1 MLELLMVFVVDL
13 LALSLIYVILN
24 IGLNI
29 ELGYTGIPNFGTVFW
44 FSVGGFTAGALA
56 PRLSAWLLNVDISG
70 LDFVD
75 DNMVIV
81 TRINGILRESPLQ
94 SLILFILIMIAAG
107 VLGAILGAVMSI
119 PTVRLRADYLAITF
133 LAFGEIL
140 NVVGRSYRPLVG
152 GPPGIAVP
160 DVWAWSGEW
169 RFTTSTLTIL
179 IMAVIFL
186 IYAEYLARTPLG
198 RALRGIRDAELAA
211 VAYGKNIARFRLI
224 SMIIGST
231 IISIS
236 GALYVL
242 YSQAVTPTFFRF
254 HWTFLPWLMILLG
267 GVGNNMGVLLG
278 TFIYSTI
285 YKLIVYYKFV
295 LMGVLPFDVV
305 WLNYILLGILILLIL
320 IYRPQGLLPEKP
332 PKIQLKVRSN

>member
-1 MLELLMVFVVDL
+1 MLELFIVFMTDL
-13 LALSLIYVILN
+13 LALFLIYAILN
-24 IGLNI
+24 TGLNI

-44 FSVGGFTAGALA
+44 FSVGGFTAGVLA
-56 PRLSAWLLNVDISG
+56 PRLSAWLLNVNTSG

-81 TRINGILRESPLQ
+81 TKINNVLKDTPLQ
-94 SLILFILIMIAAG
+94 ALILLILIIVIAG
-107 VLGAILGAVMSI
+107 VLGAIAGAVMSL
-119 PTVRLRADYLAITF
+119 PAVRLREDYLAISF

-160 DVWAWSGEW
+160 DLWAWSGEW
-169 RFTTSTLTIL
+169 RFMASTLTIL
-179 IMAVIFL
+179 IVTVIFL
-186 IYAEYLARTPLG
+186 VYAEYLARTPLG
-198 RALRGIRDAELAA
+198 RALRGIRDAEFAA
-211 VAYGKNIARFRLI
+211 AAYGKNIAKFRLI
-224 SMIIGST
+224 SMMIGST
-231 IISIS
+231 LISIS

-242 YSQAVTPTFFRF
+242 YSEAVTPTFFRF
-254 HWTFLPWLMILLG
+254 HWTFLPWLMVLLG
-267 GVGNNMGVLLG
+267 GVGNNIGVLLG

-295 LMGVLPFDVV
+295 LMGILPFDVV
-305 WLNYILLGILILLIL
+305 WLNYILLGILILLVL

-332 PKIQLKVRSN
+332 PKIRLKSKK